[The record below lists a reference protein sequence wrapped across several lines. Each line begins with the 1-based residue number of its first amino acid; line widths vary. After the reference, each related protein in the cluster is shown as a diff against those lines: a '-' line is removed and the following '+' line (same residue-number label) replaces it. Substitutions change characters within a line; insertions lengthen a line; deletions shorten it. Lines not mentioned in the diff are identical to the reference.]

1 MFYAA
6 IIFAINAP
14 AQICAP
20 PPLSSPAPQDIC
32 TAKQWLQ
39 GAYIA
44 HNTSY
49 MRHMRGAMYVFC
61 SISMRTH
68 TCRRAYRCPHICV
81 FTAKAYFV

>member
-1 MFYAA
+1 MFYTA

-32 TAKQWLQ
+32 AAKHRRQ

-44 HNTSY
+44 RNITY
-49 MRHMRGAMYVFC
+49 MRHMCGAMYVFC
-61 SISMRTH
+61 YISVRTH

-81 FTAKAYFV
+81 FAAKAHFV

>member
-32 TAKQWLQ
+32 AAKQWLQ

-44 HNTSY
+44 RNTSY
-49 MRHMRGAMYVFC
+49 MRHMRGAMYVFYA
-61 SISMRTH
+61 ISTHTH